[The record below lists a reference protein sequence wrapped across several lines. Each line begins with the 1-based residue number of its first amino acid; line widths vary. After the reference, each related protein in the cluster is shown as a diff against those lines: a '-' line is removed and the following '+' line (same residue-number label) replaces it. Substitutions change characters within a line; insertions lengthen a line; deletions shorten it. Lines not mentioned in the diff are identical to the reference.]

1 MISVEG
7 SVRVDLLGGTLDI
20 APINLILKKALTLN
34 LATSL
39 KAKVEILPLES
50 GADGVEIH
58 SKDYNSTKFFH
69 SHDFTQ
75 ENIDKNYFGPLTF
88 LVRILFYLKVS
99 KGISIHLSSGSPP
112 GAGLGG
118 SSAMGVTFY
127 KAVSA
132 YLGQSIAEEKVIE
145 IVGNIEAKSLDCGPT
160 GYQDYYPALYGGVL
174 ALIPKMDGIK
184 VEQLFSKELVQALEG
199 RLSLISSEE
208 SRFSGLN
215 NWEVIKRFFDKD
227 PKIREGLEEISQL
240 SFMAYENLKLRN
252 FNNLF
257 DLIAKEGEVRE
268 KLFPDIVTPS
278 MRSLFNELK
287 KELPHLGM
295 KICGAGGGGCFLLI
309 HNPDDKP
316 FIQNKIQAETKMK
329 VLPLKVL
336 DPIQ

>member
-1 MISVEG
+1 M
-7 SVRVDLLGGTLDI
+7 
-20 APINLILKKALTLN
+20 TLN

-39 KAKVEILPLES
+39 KAKVEIFPLKS
-50 GADGVEIH
+50 DSDGIEIH

-69 SHDFTQ
+69 SYEFTQ
-75 ENIDKNYFGPLTF
+75 ENIDKNFFGTLTF
-88 LVRILFYLKVS
+88 LVRILFHLKVS
-99 KGISIHLSSGSPP
+99 NGISIYLSSGSPP

-132 YLGQSIAEEKVIE
+132 YLGQNIAEEKVIE

-174 ALIPKMDGIK
+174 ALIPQMDGIK
-184 VEQLFSKELVQALEG
+184 VEQLFSKELAHVLEG

-227 PKIREGLEEISQL
+227 PKIREGLEEIAHL
-240 SFMAYENLKLRN
+240 SFMAYENLRMKK

-257 DLIAKEGEVRE
+257 DLIAKKE
-268 KLFPDIVTPS
+268 KCGKSFFPDIVTPS
-278 MRSLFNELK
+278 MRS
-287 KELPHLGM
+287 
-295 KICGAGGGGCFLLI
+295 II
-309 HNPDDKP
+309 
-316 FIQNKIQAETKMK
+316 
-329 VLPLKVL
+329 
-336 DPIQ
+336 

>member
-20 APINLILKKALTLN
+20 APINLILKKAMTLN

-39 KAKVEILPLES
+39 KAKVEILPLKSKE
-50 GADGVEIH
+50 DGIEIQ

-75 ENIDKNYFGPLTF
+75 ENIDKNFFGPLTF
-88 LVRILFYLKVS
+88 LVRILFHLKIS

-127 KAVSA
+127 KALSA
-132 YLGQSIAEEKVIE
+132 YLGQNIAEEKVIE

-174 ALIPKMDGIK
+174 ALIPQMDGVK
-184 VEQLFSKELVQALEG
+184 VEQLFSKELAQALEG

-208 SRFSGLN
+208 TRFSGLN

-227 PKIREGLEEISQL
+227 PKIREGLEEIAGL
-240 SFMAYENLKLRN
+240 SFMAYENLRMKK

-257 DLIAKEGEVRE
+257 ELIAKEGEVRE

-278 MRSLFNELK
+278 MKTLFSKLK
-287 KELPHLGM
+287 KELPHIGM

-309 HNPDDKP
+309 HNPEDKP
-316 FIQNKIQAETKMK
+316 FIQTKIQSETKMK
-329 VLPLKVL
+329 VLPLRVL
-336 DPIQ
+336 DPIH